1 MESFAKLELRIARI
15 LTADPFPA
23 ARKPAYKLSLNAG
36 PHRPRLVSSAQLT
49 KGYPDPNVLVG
60 QLALVVCNFPV
71 RKIAG
76 FKSEALVTGMYA
88 NDCVRVYLVQP
99 RGASQAIEDSL
110 VGARVGL
117 VDGKGAWVT
126 REDRNSAGIEEMAT
140 FDDFLALKM
149 KAKRSREHDQNKPES
164 ADEAGEDTAPVAK
177 PDAEDDAGADESTKQ
192 TKLAYAMARILG
204 DSIATDADQK
214 VKRAKKEKP
223 ILSKHKSI
231 EATIDDQKLED
242 KAKKLISKEKK
253 MKALDVAR
261 IRPED
266 VVAAND
272 LEKKLKKVA
281 TRGVVKLFNAI
292 RVAQK
297 SVEGVKADGIQKNNT
312 KLPSLSQ
319 GGFMQMIKEPSTSKQ
334 SSKDSV
340 SKTSSKL
347 SKGESASGGGVPWID
362 DGFMMKEST
371 GAGAKSWDMDSD

>member
-1 MESFAKLELRIARI
+1 M
-15 LTADPFPA
+15 
-23 ARKPAYKLSLNAG
+23 
-36 PHRPRLVSSAQLT
+36 
-49 KGYPDPNVLVG
+49 
-60 QLALVVCNFPV
+60 
-71 RKIAG
+71 
-76 FKSEALVTGMYA
+76 
-88 NDCVRVYLVQP
+88 
-99 RGASQAIEDSL
+99 
-110 VGARVGL
+110 
-117 VDGKGAWVT
+117 
-126 REDRNSAGIEEMAT
+126 
-140 FDDFLALKM
+140 
-149 KAKRSREHDQNKPES
+149 AKRSRVQDQHKQDPAHEVDE
-164 ADEAGEDTAPVAK
+164 DEAAPPAQ
-177 PDAEDDAGADESTKQ
+177 PDAEDDAGVDESTKQ

-204 DSIATDADQK
+204 DSISTDGGQK
-214 VKRAKKEKP
+214 LKRAKKEKP

-266 VVAAND
+266 VIAAND

-319 GGFMQMIKEPSTSKQ
+319 GGFMQMIKEPSTAKQ
-334 SSKDSV
+334 SSNSQTAIKD
-340 SKTSSKL
+340 
-347 SKGESASGGGVPWID
+347 SKGEQASGGGVPWIE

-371 GAGAKSWDMDSD
+371 AAGAKSWDMDSD

>member
-1 MESFAKLELRIARI
+1 
-15 LTADPFPA
+15 
-23 ARKPAYKLSLNAG
+23 
-36 PHRPRLVSSAQLT
+36 
-49 KGYPDPNVLVG
+49 
-60 QLALVVCNFPV
+60 
-71 RKIAG
+71 
-76 FKSEALVTGMYA
+76 
-88 NDCVRVYLVQP
+88 
-99 RGASQAIEDSL
+99 
-110 VGARVGL
+110 
-117 VDGKGAWVT
+117 
-126 REDRNSAGIEEMAT
+126 
-140 FDDFLALKM
+140 M